1 MFKGQA
7 KLQTA
12 SVYLCIPSALI
23 ARFPRVCPS
32 SSYHVPLPPSV
43 LPLAC
48 RNPSALDSVSL
59 PTNLVRDSLMALHWR
74 KHARREWQG
83 SESTYKSFSILF
95 PFNRDLVCL
104 EHCQMKLL
112 RQQMMRRAGRKGC
125 DCNCHSESLG
135 DHVVDT
141 RLREKRHFKN
151 RFSFYLFLNRTG
163 LHLQPLISETHKK
176 RNKGLCMFHRKKTH
190 KYHNENVVGF
200 VFSRLLFVKTQG
212 L

>member
-1 MFKGQA
+1 MVIDSVCLLTVGCNWVFKGQG

-48 RNPSALDSVSL
+48 RNSSALDSVSL

-95 PFNRDLVCL
+95 PFNWDLVCL
-104 EHCQMKLL
+104 DHCQKKLL
-112 RQQMMRRAGRKGC
+112 RQQRMRRVGRKGLTVIVMAKALENMLLTRGHRRK
-125 DCNCHSESLG
+125 DTSEN
-135 DHVVDT
+135 
-141 RLREKRHFKN
+141 HFN
-151 RFSFYLFLNRTG
+151 F
-163 LHLQPLISETHKK
+163 
-176 RNKGLCMFHRKKTH
+176 
-190 KYHNENVVGF
+190 
-200 VFSRLLFVKTQG
+200 
-212 L
+212 